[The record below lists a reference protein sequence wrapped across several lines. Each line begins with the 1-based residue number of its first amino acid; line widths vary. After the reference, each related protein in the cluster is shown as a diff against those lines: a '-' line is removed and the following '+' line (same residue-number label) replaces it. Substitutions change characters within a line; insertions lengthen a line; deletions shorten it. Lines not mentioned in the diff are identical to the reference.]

1 MLFRSQI
8 FLFFCVALLQSFSIS
23 AQTVQTSIKRPLVV
37 FAAHPEQRFGFDAY
51 KTEEWKLQ
59 YEKIKIDGVLDYY
72 ASNKS
77 IGDREGDKV
86 NALIQNIANFDQR
99 KLKFF
104 INDSIEFNSYFR
116 LNDSTITLLLPL
128 YEADYKIHVRY
139 NKKLVGQLNV
149 KRFTPIQE
157 KIILVNLTENKI
169 DNEKLTN
176 YLKSVFS
183 QANIDFEIIKS
194 YKYKDTLFDPS
205 TVFINP
211 SSQHDR
217 YTQQMRSLR
226 DAFFESNPK
235 ATKNAYYIFLVP
247 EFVDP
252 SIRGY
257 MVKNKAMAFVRNE
270 KGKSPYASIARQL
283 AVGIGLLEYS
293 WENEG
298 PQRGTTM
305 NLMDQKG
312 GNELTLNQWYSL
324 RHQTNTFSFYDGDEE
339 VITNNGIV
347 AYYFWKENKD
357 GFIELNGE
365 NPLSLIHRPYKKNYV
380 SYHLNIRDVMFE
392 IIFEFRGYFI
402 TWWHVLTFSS
412 IFLTYFTIRFVQWW
426 KRRKKEVK
434 PGFFKRKLTK
444 YTLLVSAIVCTTIA
458 FQFISYRLRKN
469 EVTSG
474 LIADFKGHSLKKVS
488 DNILYNKNLKYKE
501 EKKLKSEILLK
512 RESNW
517 YVKRRKKVL
526 YFNVYLNEKGEYDK
540 CKFVADSDSLILDKH
555 AYREKA
561 ESHYT
566 VFNFQTHPDSS
577 VTQKA
582 YNHFGIE
589 MSDKLEIQDAAKR
602 ILLFVNG
609 YRPSSIGH
617 SFEDNFADIKKNG
630 LELPNSSNL
639 IYNYD
644 RYDYWQPWQ
653 QMDTRFQERINPT
666 EIYYADGHHSVS
678 TSNHGSLLNFS
689 TLSAQYPKRCS
700 DPKKHTCLETDI
712 KSTGIFGVKT
722 VHTYDMLPHE
732 SNKKGFK
739 MRREN
744 GRIAAQ
750 NLMMMCNEIPNKSS
764 NDTLYI
770 VAHSMGYAYS
780 LGMIEELRGKIHFG
794 GFYIIAPENAGQG
807 TVKRDEWK
815 EVWQYGSRLSKKS
828 KDAPCLQDGI
838 APQTAVGGLGEFYR
852 SYIPN
857 QFYKRKGF
865 FDSHFIGYY
874 TWIFDLKPGEKGA
887 IRQR

>member
-205 TVFINP
+205 TVFVNP

-324 RHQTNTFSFYDGDEE
+324 RHQTNTFSFYPDPSYPTD
-339 VITNNGIV
+339 VQKYTC
-347 AYYFWKENKD
+347 
-357 GFIELNGE
+357 
-365 NPLSLIHRPYKKNYV
+365 LIFLQLRIKGKSV
-380 SYHLNIRDVMFE
+380 RHLN
-392 IIFEFRGYFI
+392 
-402 TWWHVLTFSS
+402 
-412 IFLTYFTIRFVQWW
+412 
-426 KRRKKEVK
+426 
-434 PGFFKRKLTK
+434 
-444 YTLLVSAIVCTTIA
+444 C
-458 FQFISYRLRKN
+458 
-469 EVTSG
+469 
-474 LIADFKGHSLKKVS
+474 
-488 DNILYNKNLKYKE
+488 NLKYWWQF
-501 EKKLKSEILLK
+501 LHL
-512 RESNW
+512 
-517 YVKRRKKVL
+517 V
-526 YFNVYLNEKGEYDK
+526 
-540 CKFVADSDSLILDKH
+540 
-555 AYREKA
+555 
-561 ESHYT
+561 
-566 VFNFQTHPDSS
+566 
-577 VTQKA
+577 
-582 YNHFGIE
+582 
-589 MSDKLEIQDAAKR
+589 
-602 ILLFVNG
+602 
-609 YRPSSIGH
+609 
-617 SFEDNFADIKKNG
+617 
-630 LELPNSSNL
+630 NL
-639 IYNYD
+639 I
-644 RYDYWQPWQ
+644 Q
-653 QMDTRFQERINPT
+653 
-666 EIYYADGHHSVS
+666 IY
-678 TSNHGSLLNFS
+678 T
-689 TLSAQYPKRCS
+689 
-700 DPKKHTCLETDI
+700 
-712 KSTGIFGVKT
+712 
-722 VHTYDMLPHE
+722 
-732 SNKKGFK
+732 
-739 MRREN
+739 
-744 GRIAAQ
+744 
-750 NLMMMCNEIPNKSS
+750 
-764 NDTLYI
+764 
-770 VAHSMGYAYS
+770 
-780 LGMIEELRGKIHFG
+780 
-794 GFYIIAPENAGQG
+794 
-807 TVKRDEWK
+807 
-815 EVWQYGSRLSKKS
+815 
-828 KDAPCLQDGI
+828 
-838 APQTAVGGLGEFYR
+838 
-852 SYIPN
+852 
-857 QFYKRKGF
+857 
-865 FDSHFIGYY
+865 
-874 TWIFDLKPGEKGA
+874 
-887 IRQR
+887 

>member
-8 FLFFCVALLQSFSIS
+8 FLFLCVVFIRSISIS
-23 AQTVQTSIKRPLVV
+23 AQTAQAPVTSPSVI
-37 FAAHPEQRFGFDAY
+37 FAAHPEQKFGFDAY
-51 KTEEWKLQ
+51 KIEEWKQ
-59 YEKIKIDGVLDYY
+59 HYEEIKIDGVVSYY
-72 ASNKS
+72 VSKKS

-86 NALIQNIANFDQR
+86 NAIIQNIANFDQR
-99 KLKFF
+99 QLQFF
-104 INDSIEFNSYFR
+104 INDSIEFNSFFR
-116 LNDSTITLLLPL
+116 LNDSTITLLLPI

-139 NKKLVGQLNV
+139 NKNLVGQLNI
-149 KRFTPIQE
+149 KRFSPIQE
-157 KIILVNLTENKI
+157 KIVLVNLTENKI
-169 DNEKLTN
+169 DKQKLSK
-176 YLKSVFS
+176 YLKSVYS
-183 QANIDFEIIKS
+183 QANIEFEIIKT
-194 YKYKDTLFDPS
+194 YKYKDSVFNSS
-205 TVFINP
+205 TVFVNP

-252 SIRGY
+252 AIRGY

-270 KGKSPYASIARQL
+270 KGKSPYPSIARQL

-312 GNELTLNQWYSL
+312 GKELILFQWNSL
-324 RHQTNTFSFYDGDEE
+324 RHQTNTISFYDGDEE

-392 IIFEFRGYFI
+392 IIYEFRGYFI
-402 TWWHVLTFSS
+402 TWWHVVAFSFF
-412 IFLTYFTIRFVQWW
+412 FLSYVIIRIIQWW
-426 KRRKKEVK
+426 KRRKKEIK
-434 PGFFKRKLTK
+434 PGFFKRKFTK
-444 YTLLVSAIVCTTIA
+444 YTLLITAIILTAIS
-458 FQFISYRLRKN
+458 FQLINFLLKKN

-488 DNILYNKNLKYKE
+488 NNILYNKNLKYKE
-501 EKKLKSEILLK
+501 EEKLMSEILLK
-512 RESNW
+512 KGSNW

-540 CKFVADSDSLILDKH
+540 CKFIADSDSLILVKN

-566 VFNFQTHPDSS
+566 VFNFYTHPDSS
-577 VTQKA
+577 ITQKA

-589 MSDKLEIQDAAKR
+589 MSDKLDVQDAAKR

-630 LELPNSSNL
+630 LEFPNSSNL

-644 RYDYWQPWQ
+644 RYDYWRPWQ
-653 QMDTRFQERINPT
+653 QMDKRFEERINPA

-700 DPKKHTCLETDI
+700 NPMKHKCVMTEL
-712 KSTGIFGVKT
+712 KSTGIFGAKKVL
-722 VHTYDMLPHE
+722 TYDMLPHQ
-732 SNKKGFK
+732 SNKKGFNLRK
-739 MRREN
+739 EK

-750 NLMMMCNEIPNKSS
+750 NLLMMCNEIPNKSS

-770 VAHSMGYAYS
+770 VAHSMGYAYAI
-780 LGMIEELRGKIHFG
+780 GMIEELRGKIHFG

-807 TVKRDEWK
+807 SVKPEEWK
-815 EVWQYGSRLSKKS
+815 EVWQYGSRWSQKS

-838 APQTAVGGLGEFYR
+838 APQTAAKGLGER
-852 SYIPN
+852 NRIYIPN

-874 TWIFDLKPGEKGA
+874 SWIFDLEQGEKGA